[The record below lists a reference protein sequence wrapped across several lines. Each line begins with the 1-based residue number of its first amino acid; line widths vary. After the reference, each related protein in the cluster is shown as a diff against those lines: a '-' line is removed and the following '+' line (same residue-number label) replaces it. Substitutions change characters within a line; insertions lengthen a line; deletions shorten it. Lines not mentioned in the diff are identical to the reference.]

1 MALGK
6 STQEFINFSRL
17 EVAVET
23 NGYQGGDAKKGGY
36 LEVEFKDLG
45 ATNWECNVNGYFEK
59 ERINLPKSVE
69 LIFKGDSEIENF
81 YESIKHIKEYLDK
94 KLERLEF

>member
-6 STQEFINFSRL
+6 STQEFINGSIL
-17 EVAVET
+17 GVAVET

-45 ATNWECNVNGYFEK
+45 ATNWECNVEGYFEK
-59 ERINLPKSVE
+59 ERISLPKSVK
-69 LIFKGDSEIENF
+69 FMFRGDSEIQNF

-94 KLERLEF
+94 KLERGK

>member
-6 STQEFINFSRL
+6 STQEFINASIL
-17 EVAVET
+17 EITVDT
-23 NGYQGGDAKKGGY
+23 NGYQGGDAIRGGF
-36 LEVEFKDLG
+36 LKVEFKNLG
-45 ATNWECNVNGYFEK
+45 ATNWECNVDGYFEK

-69 LIFKGDSEIENF
+69 LIFRGDSEIENF

-94 KLERLEF
+94 KLERGK

>member
-6 STQEFINFSRL
+6 SSQEFINFSRL
-17 EVAVET
+17 EVTVET
-23 NGYQGGDAKKGGY
+23 NGYQGGDARHGGY
-36 LEVEFKDLG
+36 LKIEFKDLG
-45 ATNWECNVNGYFEK
+45 ATNWECNVDGYFEK

-69 LIFKGDSEIENF
+69 LIFRGDSEIENF

-94 KLERLEF
+94 KLERLED

>member
-17 EVAVET
+17 EVSAET

-36 LEVEFKDLG
+36 LKVKFKDLG
-45 ATNWECNVNGYFEK
+45 ATNWNCNVDGYFEE
-59 ERINLPKSVE
+59 ERINLPNSVE
-69 LIFKGDSEIENF
+69 LIFRGDSEIENF

>member
-6 STQEFINFSRL
+6 NSQEFINFSRL
-17 EVAVET
+17 EVTVET
-23 NGYQGGDAKKGGY
+23 NGYQGGDASHGGY
-36 LEVEFKDLG
+36 LKIEFKNLG

-69 LIFKGDSEIENF
+69 LIFRGDSEIENF

-94 KLERLEF
+94 KLEGGVI

>member
-1 MALGK
+1 MTLGK
-6 STQEFINFSRL
+6 STQAFINVSIL
-17 EVAVET
+17 EISVET
-23 NGYQGGDAKKGGY
+23 NGYQGGDASHGGY
-36 LEVEFKDLG
+36 LKVEFKNLG
-45 ATNWECNVNGYFEK
+45 ATNWECNVNGYLEK

-69 LIFKGDSEIENF
+69 LIFRGDSEIENF

>member
-6 STQEFINFSRL
+6 STQEFINFSRF

-36 LEVEFKDLG
+36 LEVEFKDSG
-45 ATNWECNVNGYFEK
+45 ATNWECTVDKYFKK
-59 ERINLPKSVE
+59 ERTELPKSVK
-69 LIFKGDSEIENF
+69 FMFRGDGEIQNF

-94 KLERLEF
+94 KLERDL

>member
-1 MALGK
+1 MSLGK
-6 STQEFINFSRL
+6 NTQEFINFSRL

-23 NGYQGGDAKKGGY
+23 NGYQGGDASHGGY
-36 LEVEFKDLG
+36 LKIEFKDLA
-45 ATNWECNVNGYFEK
+45 ATNWECIMKGYFEK

-69 LIFKGDSEIENF
+69 LIFRGDGEIQNF

-94 KLERLEF
+94 KLEEGL

>member
-6 STQEFINFSRL
+6 NTQEFIHFSIF
-17 EVAVET
+17 EVTVET
-23 NGYQGGDAKKGGY
+23 NGYQGGDAGHGGF
-36 LEVEFKDLG
+36 LKVDLRDLG
-45 ATNWECNVNGYFEK
+45 ATNWECNVDGYFGK

-69 LIFKGDSEIENF
+69 LIFRGDSEIQNF

-94 KLERLEF
+94 KLERLEE

>member
-6 STQEFINFSRL
+6 STQEFINASIL
-17 EVAVET
+17 EITVDT
-23 NGYQGGDAKKGGY
+23 NGYQGGDASRGGF
-36 LEVEFKDLG
+36 LKVRFKNLG
-45 ATNWECNVNGYFEK
+45 ATNWECSVNGYFEK

-69 LIFKGDSEIENF
+69 LIFRGDSEIENF

-94 KLERLEF
+94 KLERGK

>member
-6 STQEFINFSRL
+6 SSQEFINFSRL

-36 LEVEFKDLG
+36 LKVEFKDLG
-45 ATNWECNVNGYFEK
+45 ATDWECTVDEYCE
-59 ERINLPKSVE
+59 ETRTYLPKSVE
-69 LIFKGDSEIENF
+69 LIFRGDSEIQNF

-94 KLERLEF
+94 KLEKDM

>member
-1 MALGK
+1 MTLGK

-17 EVAVET
+17 EVAVDT

-36 LEVEFKDLG
+36 LEVKFKDLG
-45 ATNWECNVNGYFEK
+45 VTNWECTVDGYYEK
-59 ERINLPKSVE
+59 TRTNLPKSVE
-69 LIFKGDSEIENF
+69 LIFRGDSEIQNF

>member
-6 STQEFINFSRL
+6 STQEFINFSRF
-17 EVAVET
+17 EVVIET

-36 LEVEFKDLG
+36 LEVKFKDLG
-45 ATNWECNVNGYFEK
+45 ATNWNCNVDGYFEE
-59 ERINLPKSVE
+59 ERINLPNSVE
-69 LIFKGDSEIENF
+69 LIFRGDSEIQNF

-94 KLERLEF
+94 KLEEDL

>member
-6 STQEFINFSRL
+6 STQEFIHFSRL
-17 EVAVET
+17 EVTVET

-59 ERINLPKSVE
+59 ERINLPKSVK
-69 LIFKGDSEIENF
+69 LIFRGDSEIQNF

-94 KLERLEF
+94 KLEEDL